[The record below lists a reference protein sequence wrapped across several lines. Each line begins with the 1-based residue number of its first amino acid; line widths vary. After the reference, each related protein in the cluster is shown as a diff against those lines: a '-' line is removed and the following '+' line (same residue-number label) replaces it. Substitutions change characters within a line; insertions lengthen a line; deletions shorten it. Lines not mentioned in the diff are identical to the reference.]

1 MPQTTGVVMRE
12 GFGEQGFSEHQIWP
26 FECLRCRHVWQVEY
40 IVRHLADGHGNEMD
54 LWLLDGLPALPPLS
68 GARCPECRGA
78 SVTVFPQ
85 GYLSHHPE
93 LLAPATPSAEAELI
107 GRPTATD
114 PDGPH
119 RYWPMSVA
127 GRWSRDVTLRA
138 LCLAVVVATLVVA
151 AGYEIF
157 ERLLPTTHLH

>member
-1 MPQTTGVVMRE
+1 MRE
-12 GFGEQGFSEHQIWP
+12 GSDAQGFGERQVWP
-26 FECLRCRHVWQVEY
+26 FECLRCRYVWEVEY
-40 IVRHLADGHGNEMD
+40 TVRHLSDGHGNEMD

-93 LLAPATPSAEAELI
+93 LLAPATPSAEAEPI
-107 GRPTATD
+107 GPPPAAGPDD
-114 PDGPH
+114 PR

-127 GRWSRDVTLRA
+127 GRWSPGVTLRA
-138 LCLAVVVATLVVA
+138 LALAVVVATLVMA